1 MFIFRCD
8 KCGLCCQS
16 LSANEIYKSL
26 DRGDGVCK
34 YYDAQQKLCSIYDE
48 RPIICNVDMYYEANL
63 KGKIDRDT
71 YYNTNYVVCEKLKS
85 TIINK

>member
-1 MFIFRCD
+1 M
-8 KCGLCCQS
+8 
-16 LSANEIYKSL
+16 
-26 DRGDGVCK
+26 CK